1 MLSSFL
7 FYTLLLQD
15 FTITFFVSVSGSF
28 LSFQVLAVS
37 SSVRCYYYY
46 FLLCVFRPRYAQML
60 AISLRQRR
68 GLLGL
73 ARQLELR
80 RIHLVAVGPDAT
92 RPHGRLCRH
101 HTLDTCID
109 CHIYR
114 SLHTTLWAMVW
125 YACCLWTADTYHDTM
140 VQGTGPVVQSVG

>member
-1 MLSSFL
+1 MLSSLL
-7 FYTLLLQD
+7 FYTLLRQD
-15 FTITFFVSVSGSF
+15 FTITYFVSVSGSF
-28 LSFQVLAVS
+28 LSFQVLAVF
-37 SSVRCYYYY
+37 SSVRYYYYY

-80 RIHLVAVGPDAT
+80 RIHLVAVGPDA
-92 RPHGRLCRH
+92 RDHGRLCRH

-114 SLHTTLWAMVW
+114 SHTYNA
-125 YACCLWTADTYHDTM
+125 
-140 VQGTGPVVQSVG
+140 VGDGMAYQCMLFVDRRYIP